1 MAETLGNLN
10 VVVGADVAAF
20 EAGMAQVQADL
31 GKVAAAANTAAG
43 RYTDAQGRMREANGR
58 FVSAATL
65 AAEAAANVGGSLGRL
80 SGQATQAAASINGGL
95 VSSFAAFDR
104 AVKPLEAGIGRLGEG
119 MKSLG
124 SSLTVG
130 VTAPLTLLGGAS
142 LKSAGDI
149 QALERGF
156 AATYKGSEDLST
168 ALAKV
173 QQLAK
178 LPGLGLKEAE
188 QGATNLQ
195 AAGFSADLATRALSA
210 FGNALA
216 TVGKGKADLDGVGL
230 ALSQIASKGKVS
242 AEEINQLAERVP
254 QIRQAMVA
262 AFGSADT
269 EVLQRANI
277 TANAF
282 VEGVTKE
289 LAKLPQVTGGINNS
303 FENLGDAG
311 TIALSKIGDAI
322 NKNFNVEGILGKV
335 SDALIGLA
343 DGFAALSPSTQRFTL
358 GTAAAAAAIGP
369 LLYGVGAVLTALP
382 ALEAGL
388 AVLGTTATAALGPIG
403 IGAAAVAAAA
413 YLIIDNWDDLVAY
426 FTTGEG
432 GRVFGDLAE
441 SITNS
446 VSVISS
452 AFGELNGQGNFGDLI
467 SASGVLKAL
476 FRDIAVGIASI
487 SNVAGGSIGAVSALF
502 SGNLT
507 EAANQAERAL
517 YGLIDPIANLLGF
530 SKKEPTDSGIYIL
543 TQQAKEFNAVGP
555 QFAANLALLNSVRLD
570 TLADQAKE
578 AVKQVGLLESLRAK
592 LKDLKEK
599 REKETTVSAITVDNA
614 AIKALEEQIKKLE
627 GVDATSKKAADAV
640 AKLRLELSRLTALD
654 GFLGD
659 APSQMQVLERR
670 SDALAKGLKTL
681 VDAGVSPSSKAF
693 LGFAQDLVTTSQ
705 AFDKLAGKAGGVDLK
720 TPKLKLIPTTIGDT
734 LQADVARLL
743 GDYALK
749 PLPLKFPLKLQPVV
763 SGLDGLKATIADG
776 LLSPFKDFKPKGF
789 GAPLLSLSQG
799 LADVARTATLFGSS
813 FDEAGAKAGLLKN
826 TIQDL
831 LDGGVKPLVPAAQQL
846 AEQYRALALES
857 AVTNAA
863 TQAVKSGFYSLTA
876 GISDAFAG
884 ALSGTQGFGEAL
896 AQTVL
901 STIGGIAIQLGSIL
915 LAAGLGI
922 EALKVSLGTFQ
933 GAGAVIAGLGLL
945 AIGSFAKAG
954 AANLSRSSG
963 GGSLASAPS
972 TNYTSAAAN
981 TNKQT
986 IKVEVVGT
994 LRGDAAGLVAVLR
1007 GAEYRELRTR

>member
-1 MAETLGNLN
+1 MDLGNIN
-10 VVVGADVAAF
+10 VAIGADIASF
-20 EAGMAQVQADL
+20 EAGMAQVQTDL
-31 GKVAAAANTAAG
+31 GKVAAAANAAAG

-65 AAEAAANVGGSLGRL
+65 AAEAAGRLGGSLGNL
-80 SGQATQAAASINGGL
+80 SDAATKAGTSINSGL
-95 VSSFAAFDR
+95 VASFAAFDR
-104 AVKPLEAGIGRLGEG
+104 AVKPLEAGVGRLGEG

-343 DGFAALSPSTQRFTL
+343 DGFAALSPSTQRFVL

-369 LLYGVGAVLTALP
+369 LLYGMGAVLTALP

-426 FTTGEG
+426 FTSGEG

-446 VSVISS
+446 VSVISG

-530 SKKEPTDSGIYIL
+530 SKKEPTDSVLYIL

-555 QFAANLALLNSVRLD
+555 QLAANLALLNSVRLD

-578 AVKQVGLLESLRAK
+578 AAKQVGLLESLRAK

-627 GVDATSKKAADAV
+627 GVDSTSKKAADAV
-640 AKLRLELSRLTALD
+640 AKLRQDLARLTALD
-654 GFLGD
+654 GLLGD
-659 APSQMQVLERR
+659 TPSQVEVLDRR
-670 SDALAKGLKTL
+670 ANALAAGLKTL
-681 VDAGVSPSSKAF
+681 VDAGVSPSSRAF
-693 LGFAQDLVTTSQ
+693 QGFVADLVNTSQ
-705 AFDKLAGKAGGVDLK
+705 ALDKLRGAGGSLDLK
-720 TPKLKLIPTTIGDT
+720 PANIKSLIPATIGDT
-734 LQADVARLL
+734 LPQDVARLL
-743 GDYALK
+743 GDYAQK
-749 PLPLKFPLKLQPVV
+749 PIPFKPRLDIKPITEGILNFDDKITT
-763 SGLDGLKATIADG
+763 GLFGPKGAGFSDELKAGILDIG
-776 LLSPFKDFKPKGF
+776 KGF
-789 GAPLLSLSQG
+789 REAEASAAAFGNRFDEGQAK
-799 LADVARTATLFGSS
+799 ADVLRKSLEKLVAEGLSSSSDEFKQLAADLQNTATLADINTAATDALASGLTNLAGGLLEGLGQLAAGNLTLEAFG
-813 FDEAGAKAGLLKN
+813 ATILGLVGKLATQLGQAILAIGIGLLKLK
-826 TIQDL
+826 TAFTDP
-831 LDGGVKPLVPAAQQL
+831 V
-846 AEQYRALALES
+846 S
-857 AVTNAA
+857 A
-863 TQAVKSGFYSLTA
+863 
-876 GISDAFAG
+876 
-884 ALSGTQGFGEAL
+884 
-896 AQTVL
+896 
-901 STIGGIAIQLGSIL
+901 IA
-915 LAAGLGI
+915 
-922 EALKVSLGTFQ
+922 
-933 GAGAVIAGLGLL
+933 
-945 AIGSFAKAG
+945 AG
-954 AANLSRSSG
+954 AALIVVGAAISSIASSAVNSG
-963 GGSLASAPS
+963 GGSVSSPSASYS
-972 TNYTSAAAN
+972 SGGSFGGSQAALP
-981 TNKQT
+981 KE
-986 IKVEVVGT
+986 IVLR
-994 LRGDAAGLVAVLR
+994 LRGEDAAAVLR
-1007 GAEYRELRTR
+1007 LNEYRNKRSN